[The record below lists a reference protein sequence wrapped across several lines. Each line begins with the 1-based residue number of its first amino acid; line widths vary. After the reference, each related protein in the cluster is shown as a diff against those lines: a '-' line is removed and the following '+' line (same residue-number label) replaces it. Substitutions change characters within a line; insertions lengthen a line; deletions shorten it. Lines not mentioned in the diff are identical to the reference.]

1 MILEQVGVY
10 GAYEGRVEG
19 VARDRVAVNVGP
31 AESDL
36 TPADP
41 NELLLGV
48 AESADSTFRG
58 VTAATSIELE
68 SRQRLW
74 RWLIAIV
81 AVLLLAE
88 TVIASQGWRGRA
100 RRATIVSPERSQV

>member
-1 MILEQVGVY
+1 
-10 GAYEGRVEG
+10 
-19 VARDRVAVNVGP
+19 
-31 AESDL
+31 
-36 TPADP
+36 
-41 NELLLGV
+41 
-48 AESADSTFRG
+48 
-58 VTAATSIELE
+58 VTAATSVELE

-100 RRATIVSPERSQV
+100 RRATIVSPERSQA